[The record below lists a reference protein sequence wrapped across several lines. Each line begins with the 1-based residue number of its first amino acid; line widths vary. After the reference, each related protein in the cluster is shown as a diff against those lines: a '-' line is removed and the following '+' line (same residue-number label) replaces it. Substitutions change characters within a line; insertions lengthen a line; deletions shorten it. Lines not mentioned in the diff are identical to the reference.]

1 MPNFVKQN
9 ILINAKPIK
18 KESSKI
24 SNVKNMYCDQYGNA
38 VNTGNVQGL
47 GANQIAALSTDGV
60 LFPKSIRNMSEISE
74 VSEVS
79 ELCPKF
85 EHCFYRNIANF

>member
-1 MPNFVKQN
+1 MYLRAKVWNVQMTRIANNSN
-9 ILINAKPIK
+9 ILYPIFYGIYSKSKSSGYKP
-18 KESSKI
+18 
-24 SNVKNMYCDQYGNA
+24 
-38 VNTGNVQGL
+38 GNVQGL